1 MNCSVLIVTCAYIF
15 RLYKI
20 TCLRIAGRQ
29 IVSKYVSKFT
39 HPSVNGSRLISIVM
53 GLINIV
59 MGSGLIS
66 IVFFCGCFVP
76 DYMVQINALH
86 LAICEAFLRFCEANF
101 IQIYKNT
108 KLMKIS
114 QSSQKIV
121 AKVTQETQSSNMHFD
136 C

>member
-1 MNCSVLIVTCAYIF
+1 MNCSVLIVMCAYIF

-20 TCLRIAGRQ
+20 TCLCIAGRQ

-53 GLINIV
+53 G
-59 MGSGLIS
+59 
-66 IVFFCGCFVP
+66 FFCGCFVP

-101 IQIYKNT
+101 IQVYKNA